1 MGSYKKYTWWQVNT
15 YSTTKSEDS
24 SLSIVPEVEYLAEL
38 IKATLTNFIS
48 NVLKKNLELRSF
60 SDNLFGAFDSEGS
73 IAGLSPIWN
82 FGKSDAM
89 PEQRVNVIIIDSSPL
104 SHTPAGSDYVN
115 EFEDAKHWKCGIERA
130 CPILDPRS

>member
-48 NVLKKNLELRSF
+48 NVLFCFKA
-60 SDNLFGAFDSEGS
+60 GANK
-73 IAGLSPIWN
+73 I
-82 FGKSDAM
+82 
-89 PEQRVNVIIIDSSPL
+89 
-104 SHTPAGSDYVN
+104 
-115 EFEDAKHWKCGIERA
+115 
-130 CPILDPRS
+130 